1 MSNKKNSTET
11 QSSEMTESIFN
22 NSVESNSNTAVN
34 NADSAKTES
43 STSAMTASASESKQ
57 QRVGIR
63 QRRLDFEE
71 YKTTYLSQKALANRK
86 QTNISRDLYDRI
98 ALMVRRLGDI
108 DSTVSGFVDSVLLR
122 HMDDYAADHDIWR
135 KL

>member
-22 NSVESNSNTAVN
+22 KSVESNSNIAVN

-43 STSAMTASASESKQ
+43 SLSAMTPSASEPKQ

-71 YKTTYLSQKALANRK
+71 YKTTYLLTESTCQP
-86 QTNISRDLYDRI
+86 QTDQHQPR
-98 ALMVRRLGDI
+98 
-108 DSTVSGFVDSVLLR
+108 SV
-122 HMDDYAADHDIWR
+122 
-135 KL
+135 